1 MSSTSTSG
9 ISRRKGQF
17 CAKGQVPNLQILFA
31 WPLTRPFLKTTQL
44 GCPTST
50 VPNPRSTR
58 AAVPQQ
64 RCHDAQAPLAQAPY
78 TTPRAAGG
86 RARSTEG
93 PLPNPAHR
101 ESPPWSGFVDADV
114 TSAKLFPPPSARP
127 PDAAVTWG
135 NGPALACPLGTSR
148 SGPSFPRGPVK
159 ESEWTWPRPRPGEE
173 FPGHLA
179 GGWQNR
185 GRKQPSGRVS

>member
-1 MSSTSTSG
+1 M
-9 ISRRKGQF
+9 
-17 CAKGQVPNLQILFA
+17 PNLQILFA

-44 GCPTST
+44 GCPMST

-64 RCHDAQAPLAQAPY
+64 RCHDAQAPLARRRTLPHGPLEAA
-78 TTPRAAGG
+78 RAA
-86 RARSTEG
+86 RSDHS
-93 PLPNPAHR
+93 LI
-101 ESPPWSGFVDADV
+101 
-114 TSAKLFPPPSARP
+114 PPSERVASLEGVALLRLTSLPPSCSSPGPP

-135 NGPALACPLGTSR
+135 NGPALACPLGTIR
-148 SGPSFPRGPVK
+148 SEPSFPRGPVK
-159 ESEWTWPRPRPGEE
+159 ESEWTWLRPRPGEE

>member
-1 MSSTSTSG
+1 M
-9 ISRRKGQF
+9 
-17 CAKGQVPNLQILFA
+17 PNLQILFA
-31 WPLTRPFLKTTQL
+31 WPLTRPVLKTTQL

-64 RCHDAQAPLAQAPY
+64 RCQDAQAPLARRSTLPHGPLEAA
-78 TTPRAAGG
+78 RAA
-86 RARSTEG
+86 RRDRSLTPPSESH
-93 PLPNPAHR
+93 LPGAALLR
-101 ESPPWSGFVDADV
+101 LTSLPPSC
-114 TSAKLFPPPSARP
+114 PPPPRP
-127 PDAAVTWG
+127 VPDAVVTWG
-135 NGPALACPLGTSR
+135 NGPALACPLGTIR
-148 SGPSFPRGPVK
+148 SGPSFARGPVK